1 MARTKPL
8 TALDYFRAGKNTAD
22 IARFLRISEAEALEQ
37 VSSQRSAALH
47 LPSPYHPKPKPKR
60 KPIGWPAGR
69 VAYAGQA

>member
-1 MARTKPL
+1 MNQPL
-8 TALDYFRAGKNTAD
+8 TALELFRAGYCTAA
-22 IARFLRISEAEALEQ
+22 ISNILKISEAEALEQ

-69 VAYAGQA
+69 VSYAGQA